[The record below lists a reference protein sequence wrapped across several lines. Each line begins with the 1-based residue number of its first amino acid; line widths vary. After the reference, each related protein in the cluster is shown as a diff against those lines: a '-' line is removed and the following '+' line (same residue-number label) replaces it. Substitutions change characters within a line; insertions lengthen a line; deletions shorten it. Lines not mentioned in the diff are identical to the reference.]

1 MEYLLK
7 FLMLS
12 FNNLTYTVI
21 KNHGNK
27 KKIMIFIKEL
37 HVFFFSDKVYPLPQ
51 NWPRIPQIFRRKSCE
66 LTKNS
71 SPCVNK
77 AVSHLELIQG
87 IIEEWFKEKEEEC
100 KDQSVPIRPGISSQI
115 PFKYNRPPPPHYSIL
130 FYFHSHYTFMC

>member
-1 MEYLLK
+1 MY
-7 FLMLS
+7 
-12 FNNLTYTVI
+12 
-21 KNHGNK
+21 
-27 KKIMIFIKEL
+27 
-37 HVFFFSDKVYPLPQ
+37 FFFSDKVYPLPQ

-115 PFKYNRPPPPHYSIL
+115 PFKYNRPHPIIVFYSIFIL
-130 FYFHSHYTFMC
+130 IILSCVS

>member
-12 FNNLTYTVI
+12 FNNLTYTV
-21 KNHGNK
+21 K
-27 KKIMIFIKEL
+27 KKSGKQKQNHDFHLGIACI
-37 HVFFFSDKVYPLPQ
+37 FFFSDKVYPLPQ

-115 PFKYNRPPPPHYSIL
+115 PVKFNRPPPPV
-130 FYFHSHYTFMC
+130 

>member
-1 MEYLLK
+1 MY
-7 FLMLS
+7 
-12 FNNLTYTVI
+12 
-21 KNHGNK
+21 
-27 KKIMIFIKEL
+27 
-37 HVFFFSDKVYPLPQ
+37 FFFSDKVYPLPQ

-115 PFKYNRPPPPHYSIL
+115 PFKYNRPPPHYSIL